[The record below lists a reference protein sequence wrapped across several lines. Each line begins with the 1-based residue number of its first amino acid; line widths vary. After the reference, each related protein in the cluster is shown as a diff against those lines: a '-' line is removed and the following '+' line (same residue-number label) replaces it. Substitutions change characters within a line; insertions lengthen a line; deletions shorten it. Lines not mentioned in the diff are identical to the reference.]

1 MVNAVKILIEAE
13 DKATKTIDTVN
24 ESLVDLWKESKTVGQ
39 TMTEFGERNKET
51 FQSMAVSWGVAFAG
65 ITAGAKLAVDA
76 FAESQAQL
84 VRVDQII
91 KNTDLSSVGLS
102 FDEASQAARKFWDN
116 LQNSVG
122 ISGELAAESYAKL
135 LQVTKDQTQAQKL
148 ATLAADL
155 SVAKQMDMWSATKVV
170 TMALAG
176 NQKILKEYGIE
187 VSDTAT
193 QQEIMGALME
203 KVGWQAAAFWKT
215 VEWQS
220 AIFKETFGDLQEAVG
235 GALAPAF
242 TQLLAVVQP
251 LLLSFAAWANE
262 NPEIVAWIIW
272 VGGALAWLVSVI
284 GVLWLAIPSIVAW
297 FAAIKVAMIA
307 MTWPV
312 WIVIAILATLA
323 GLVIANRDTIKS
335 AFTSWVEYIYWVIE
349 PFVTWITNAR
359 STMTQG
365 LTMAWDAAR
374 QWISDTFGTYGE
386 YLMAIFNAFKALFSG
401 DFQWFV
407 DNIRLAWELWL
418 TMMRN
423 FLTTIGTAILWIAKT
438 LRANIK
444 IAFTDWVNW
453 IRDLFIGAKDA
464 IAGGFM
470 TMLSWLE
477 AVSKSIFNGIVAVIE
492 GFINKAINA
501 FNKLIS
507 AANNIWGISIPLIPT
522 LTLGRL
528 AHGGIAGEWY
538 FGGKTMSEQWYA
550 TGGVVKWPA
559 GNDMVPAMLTAG
571 EVVLNAA
578 QQRNLASQLGGGQGQ
593 VVNLYVSGNNF
604 YWSDDEFAERIGDTF
619 MEKFKLM
626 ASFESF

>member
-13 DKATKTIDTVN
+13 DKATKTINTVN

-51 FQSMAVSWGVAFAG
+51 FEGMAKYGAAAWAG
-65 ITAGAKLAVDA
+65 ITAGAWLAVRA
-76 FAESQAQL
+76 FADSQAQL

-102 FDEASQAARKFWDN
+102 FDEAAQAARNYWDQ
-116 LQNSVG
+116 LQQTTG
-122 ISGELAAESYAKL
+122 ISGELASESFAKL
-135 LQVTKDQTQAQKL
+135 LQITKDQTEATKL
-148 ATLAADL
+148 ASLAADL
-155 SVAKQMDMWSATKVV
+155 SVAKQMDMWSATKIV

-193 QQEIMGALME
+193 KQEVMAALME
-203 KVGWQAAAFWKT
+203 KVGGQAAAFWKT

-242 TQLLAVVQP
+242 TQLLSVVQP

-262 NPEIVAWIIW
+262 NPEIVAWVIGI
-272 VGGALAWLVSVI
+272 GGAIAWLVSAI

-297 FAAIKVAMIA
+297 FGTLATVIWFIVS
-307 MTWPV
+307 PV
-312 WIVIAILATLA
+312 W
-323 GLVIANRDTIKS
+323 LVIAAIAWLAYVVVTNWDVIKE
-335 AFTSWVEYIYWVIE
+335 AVTWAIEYLYGIIE
-349 PFVTWITNAR
+349 PFATWITDVR
-359 STMTQG
+359 SSMTQW

-423 FLTTIGTAILWIAKT
+423 FLTTIGTAILGIAKT
-438 LRANIK
+438 LRSNIK

-464 IAGGFM
+464 MANGFM
-470 TMLSWLE
+470 TMLSGLE
-477 AVSKSIFNGIVAVIE
+477 AVAKSIFNGIVAVIE

-501 FNKLIS
+501 FNKLIT

-538 FGGKTMSEQWYA
+538 FGGKTMAEQWYA

-559 GNDMVPAMLTAG
+559 GNDKVPAMLTAG

-578 QQRNLASQLGGGQGQ
+578 QQRNLASQLGGGQWQ

-604 YWSDDEFAERIGDTF
+604 YGSDDEFAEKIGDTF
-619 MEKFKLM
+619 MQKFKMM